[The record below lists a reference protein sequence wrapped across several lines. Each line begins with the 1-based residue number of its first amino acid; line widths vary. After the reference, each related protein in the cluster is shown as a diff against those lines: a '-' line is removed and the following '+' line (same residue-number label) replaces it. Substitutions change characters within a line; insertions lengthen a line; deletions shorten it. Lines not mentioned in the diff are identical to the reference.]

1 MRNKKRGK
9 KYIKNKNKQ
18 RQKHHTKSVSKYLTC
33 MQLQSQKK
41 RKVNWIEKNLKVY
54 TRKFINLVKEDS
66 RSSANTKQGGYKT
79 GEKLKSLGAK
89 EGQQKQ

>member
-1 MRNKKRGK
+1 M
-9 KYIKNKNKQ
+9 
-18 RQKHHTKSVSKYLTC
+18 
-33 MQLQSQKK
+33 
-41 RKVNWIEKNLKVY
+41 NWIEKNLKVY

-89 EGQQKQ
+89 KGQQKQ